1 MITLASIVEREAQ
14 LPEERP
20 IIAGVFYN
28 RLEKGMKLDAD
39 PTTQFALGHEGD
51 WWPYLRLDPNTVD
64 HRTTRTS
71 TRPAARPD
79 QQPGA
84 GLDRGGDPPGAHDY
98 LYFVACGKGG
108 HAFAAT
114 LEEHERNRVRCG
126 NR

>member
-1 MITLASIVEREAQ
+1 

-64 HRTTRTS
+64 
-71 TRPAARPD
+71 RPYNTYVH
-79 QQPGA
+79 A
-84 GLDRGGDPPGAHDY
+84 GLPPGPICSPGLASIEAAIHPAQHDY

-108 HAFAAT
+108 HAFAST